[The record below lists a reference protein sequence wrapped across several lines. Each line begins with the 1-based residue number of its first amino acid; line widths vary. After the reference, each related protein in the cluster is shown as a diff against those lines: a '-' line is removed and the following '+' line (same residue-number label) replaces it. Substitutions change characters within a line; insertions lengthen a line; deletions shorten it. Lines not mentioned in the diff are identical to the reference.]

1 MIKQW
6 KFIVGVLPLLCVD
19 FALAG
24 VGSDEF
30 LGYWKTPE
38 GDGIVQLK
46 RCALYRDA
54 QPTAL
59 CGVVVWDSDAA
70 NPNRTIPLACNRKV
84 FEAAKFD
91 DGVWKDGWAFDT
103 RRKKFFSVKLRL
115 KDDNLH
121 VRAFV
126 GSEMNGDTE
135 IFTRVTTVPAGCEGR
150 MPEPTKVKG

>member
-1 MIKQW
+1 MNRWQKLGVG
-6 KFIVGVLPLLCVD
+6 IVSSLGVGM
-19 FALAG
+19 AIAG
-24 VGSDEF
+24 VAGDDF

-59 CGVVVWDSDAA
+59 CGFVVWDSDVA

-115 KDDNLH
+115 KDDHLL
-121 VRAFV
+121 VRSYV
-126 GSEMNGDTE
+126 GSEMNGETE
-135 IFTRVTTVPAGCEGR
+135 MFTRVTTVPAGCEGLA
-150 MPEPTKVKG
+150 PEPTKVKG